1 MTDKKDEEG
10 EIDATKPFTPAETV
24 ELTSKFKTPDTMVG
38 QMLDNRFLI
47 KKDLTEGGADAG
59 GIGLVYLAQDS
70 KLLNRQV
77 VVKILQKAAIENPDI
92 LRKFQHEKEAL
103 IRLDHPNIVRILD
116 SGTLSD
122 GNPFMVMEYI
132 AGYSLRRTLSERKP
146 LSLGFCAHV
155 IESVTSA
162 LAAAHAEKILHRDI
176 KPENIMITPQPG
188 GDVERV
194 RVIDFGIARLENPEL
209 APTTEI
215 ERAIGTVKYMPPE
228 QLLGKL
234 NQTSAADIYSVAI
247 VAYEMLMGEQ
257 PFKPRSIAEMYEL
270 QKTVETFLPGQF
282 RINIPEEVRS
292 LLLQALS
299 FNPSDRPQDVQK
311 FGRDLSNLLR
321 QANLANPQ
329 PEDEKYDKTGKGIV
343 ISLAKTETQ
352 SVPVGTMSSSKPD
365 DSLSVA
371 TEFKNSAN
379 PAMQVAAEKSK
390 LPIYVGI
397 GLLILVGVGSLLG
410 YTVWKMSNSDPVTS
424 NVNIPTN
431 TGNVNTANVPSRQ
444 LAYFLNVQKMR
455 DGKPYE
461 QPFRSSGQEVFESGY
476 KFTMAFQSDAEGFV
490 YVFNESKDP
499 QLKTTYYILYPT
511 PKNNNGSM
519 PLPAK
524 QQIETSSSTFTDDP
538 GTEVMWFIW
547 TANKNDILEATK
559 EWAFNNVGKIES
571 DTVVH
576 KQLSD
581 FLQKYRDQ
589 KNEVQKDT
597 ANKQTLIKGTGDII
611 AQRIELEHR

>member
-1 MTDKKDEEG
+1 MTDKKDEG
-10 EIDATKPFTPAETV
+10 EIEATKPYTPAETV
-24 ELTSKFKTPDTMVG
+24 ELTSKFTAPDAMVG

-47 KKDLTEGGADAG
+47 KKDLTDGGADAG

-77 VVKILQKAAIENPDI
+77 VVKILQKSAIENPDI

-132 AGYSLRRTLSERKP
+132 AGYSLRRSLSEKKP
-146 LSLGFCAHV
+146 LSMAFCAHI
-155 IESVTSA
+155 IESVTSG

-194 RVIDFGIARLENPEL
+194 RVIDFGIARLENSEL
-209 APTTEI
+209 APKTEI

-234 NQTSAADIYSVAI
+234 NQTPAADIYSCAI

-282 RINIPEEVRS
+282 RISIPEEVRS

-299 FNPSDRPQDVQK
+299 FTAADRPQDVQK

-352 SVPVGTMSSSKPD
+352 SAAVGTMSSSKPD

-371 TEFKNSAN
+371 TEFKNTDN
-379 PAMQVAAEKSK
+379 PAIQATPEKSK
-390 LPIYVGI
+390 FPLYVGI
-397 GLLILVGVGSLLG
+397 GLLVFAAAGSLIG
-410 YTVWKMSNSDPVTS
+410 FAIWKMFPPDLPPSND
-424 NVNIPTN
+424 NKAA
-431 TGNVNTANVPSRQ
+431 NTANQAPLPNRQ

-461 QPFRSSGQEVFESGY
+461 QPFRSTGQDVYENGY
-476 KFTMAFQSDAEGFV
+476 KFKMVFQSDAYGFI
-490 YVFNESKDP
+490 YVFNEDKDMP
-499 QLKTTYYILYPT
+499 GKIDYNILYPT

-524 QQIETSSSTFTDDP
+524 QQIETAFNTFTGAP
-538 GTEVMWFIW
+538 GTESMWFIW
-547 TANKNDILEATK
+547 TANKNEILEAAK
-559 EWAFNNVGKIES
+559 ESAFNNLGKIDSNAE
-571 DTVVH
+571 VYQ
-576 KQLSD
+576 QLNE
-581 FLQKYRDQ
+581 FLQKYKNQ
-589 KNEVQKDT
+589 KNDVQKDT
-597 ANKQTLIKGTGDII
+597 ANQQTVIKGTDDVIV
-611 AQRIELEHR
+611 QRIELEHR